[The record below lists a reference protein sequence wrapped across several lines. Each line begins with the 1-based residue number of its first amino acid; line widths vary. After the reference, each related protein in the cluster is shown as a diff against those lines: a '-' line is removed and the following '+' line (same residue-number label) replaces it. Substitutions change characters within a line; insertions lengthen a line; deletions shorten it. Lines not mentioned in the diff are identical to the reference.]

1 MKLNKQLKT
10 EGIVIII
17 CFILMCMG
25 LILWHG
31 FEMKNIFTMILQSP
45 LFVLIVIGAL
55 IYWIYQVFKYQKSH

>member
-17 CFILMCMG
+17 CFILMCIG

-31 FEMKNIFTMILQSP
+31 LEIKNIFTMILQSP
-45 LFVLIVIGAL
+45 PFVLVVIALL
-55 IYWIYQVFKYQKSH
+55 IYWIYQVIRYQKQH